1 MGRNSKSVE
10 CKLGIARKKTKF
22 KIKIRRGKKVKE
34 GKRREEQNM
43 RFEINYIIKSS
54 DNMHKLQG
62 QKINVKKLC
71 RREKITNH
79 EGDHSGIHFSS
90 I

>member
-1 MGRNSKSVE
+1 M
-10 CKLGIARKKTKF
+10 
-22 KIKIRRGKKVKE
+22 KIIRRKKVKW

-71 RREKITNH
+71 RRENNEIMKKTPL
-79 EGDHSGIHFSS
+79 ECVSVPCKYM
-90 I
+90 